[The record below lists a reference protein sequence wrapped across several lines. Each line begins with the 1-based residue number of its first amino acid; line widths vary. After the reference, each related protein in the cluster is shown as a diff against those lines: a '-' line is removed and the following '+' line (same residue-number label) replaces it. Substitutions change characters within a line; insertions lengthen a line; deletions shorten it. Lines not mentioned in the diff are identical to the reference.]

1 LRSLKL
7 QPDYIDNLIPQWQV
21 KSVTEKETLW
31 TTAQTLSFIKA
42 KLITSERG
50 KQELE
55 EIGYDE
61 EHIKIYLASLVPAP

>member
-1 LRSLKL
+1 
-7 QPDYIDNLIPQWQV
+7 
-21 KSVTEKETLW
+21 
-31 TTAQTLSFIKA
+31 QTLSFIKA